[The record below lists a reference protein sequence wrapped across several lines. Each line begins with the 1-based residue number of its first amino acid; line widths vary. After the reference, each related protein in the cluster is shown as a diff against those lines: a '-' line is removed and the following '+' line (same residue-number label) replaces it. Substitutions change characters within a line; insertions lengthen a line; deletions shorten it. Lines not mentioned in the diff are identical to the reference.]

1 MSGMIMKYKTIRTIV
16 DKHEKNGDFSFE
28 YTDLNVSII
37 ADKEKNLYLRVYE
50 KTCAAEG
57 NGRPVTNTRD
67 YCYPIKDAKAI
78 TPDNWKRAMIAG
90 FGGQIQLGCESYSD
104 V

>member
-1 MSGMIMKYKTIRTIV
+1 MSGIIMKYKTIRTIV
-16 DKHEKNGDFSFE
+16 DKHEQDGGFSFE

-37 ADKEKNLYLRVYE
+37 ADEEKNLYLRVNE

-57 NGRPVTNTRD
+57 NGRPVTNSRD
-67 YCYPIKDAKAI
+67 YCYPIEDVKAI
-78 TPDNWKRAMIAG
+78 TPDNWKKAMIAG
-90 FGGQIQLGCESYSD
+90 FGGQIQLRSESYSD